1 MQETAAATFMW
12 GAQMLLRVGRVL
24 LVAAFASLVASLLL
38 FSLFECFP
46 RLLDAVNLQAIAYYG
61 LQRALIADPALVFIP
76 RKVDYVLQG
85 TAVGDQYAAEYGVDV
100 VPMTYVVTTNAEGFR
115 PNNAGPPYEIVLVGD
130 SFLTAGEDDAST
142 LSERLRAVS
151 GRATCNLSRSWYGP
165 YQYVELLKRYG
176 LALRPK
182 VALLGFYAGGDIED
196 IREYHRWRR
205 EQRYYFYADHGQ
217 RPFFVRYARALAD
230 TGTYLRETIA
240 QRLARPPQPV
250 APGEIHPQLGVIQVG
265 AQAVPMVFGDWN
277 PEGSAEQLLAT
288 AEWQA
293 LHALL
298 TEFHDLCRAEGILPV
313 LLYIPSK
320 SQVYAA
326 YATAHSGH
334 QFLQAAAR
342 QHPIRTNMVTAI
354 TTLAQR
360 VELPLINLLP
370 YFEQHAEAGRL
381 LFYPFDTH
389 WNGEGIQAAAAYIWQ
404 ALQPWLTPV
413 PREYHPE

>member
-1 MQETAAATFMW
+1 
-12 GAQMLLRVGRVL
+12 MLVRFGRVL
-24 LVAAFASLVASLLL
+24 LVAAFAVLVVFLFL

-46 RLLDAVNLQAIAYYG
+46 SLVDAVNLQAIAYYG
-61 LQRALIADPALVFIP
+61 LQRELIADPALVFIP

-85 TAVGDQYAAEYGVDV
+85 TSVGDQYAAEYGVDV
-100 VPMTYVVTTNAEGFR
+100 VPWTYVVTTNAEGFR
-115 PNNAGPPYEIVLVGD
+115 PNSAGPPYEIVLVGD

-151 GRATCNLSRSWYGP
+151 GRATFNLSRSWYGP

-176 LALRPK
+176 FALRPQ

-205 EQRYYFYADHGQ
+205 EHRYYFYADHTQ
-217 RPFFVRYARALAD
+217 RPFFVRYAIALAD
-230 TGTYLRETIA
+230 TGAYLRETLA

-250 APGEIHPQLGVIQVG
+250 APEEIHPQLGVIQVG

-320 SQVYAA
+320 SQVYAE
-326 YATAHSGH
+326 YATAHSGR
-334 QFLQAAAR
+334 QFVQAAAR
-342 QHPIRTNMVTAI
+342 QHPIRTNMVAAL

-370 YFEQHAEAGRL
+370 AFEQQAAAGRL
-381 LFYPFDTH
+381 LYYPFDTH
-389 WNGEGIQAAAAYIWQ
+389 WNGEGIQAAAAFIWHE
-404 ALQPWLTPV
+404 LQPWLTPV
-413 PREYHPE
+413 PREHPPE